1 MHVYEGAPKF
11 SIDPSHSLR
20 MCVILSFF
28 CILAHYFDVSC
39 FSFWGLYCFS
49 ISSIWL
55 HFYDFFP
62 SFAAPISVHTVHFCS
77 LSLSHS
83 LHFIFVLLLFHCKHH
98 AHPIYIWQMHN
109 IFFSSFHFI
118 LVVCFCSVWKM
129 LQQIFTWLHQS
140 CFHSM
145 RIHYSDSGYL
155 HFCTIL
161 TCFK

>member
-62 SFAAPISVHTVHFCS
+62 SLAAPISVHTVHSALF
-77 LSLSHS
+77 LSLTSFHIRSPPLS
-83 LHFIFVLLLFHCKHH
+83 LQTSCTPDLYMANAQYFFLFI
-98 AHPIYIWQMHN
+98 
-109 IFFSSFHFI
+109 SFHFGCVFLFRLENVAANI
-118 LVVCFCSVWKM
+118 HLVTPVMFPFNANT
-129 LQQIFTWLHQS
+129 LF
-140 CFHSM
+140 
-145 RIHYSDSGYL
+145 
-155 HFCTIL
+155 
-161 TCFK
+161 